1 MNKVMI
7 FIVLLFG
14 IQMNA
19 QNVGIGTTTPAE
31 KLDVSGNI
39 RTTGEI
45 KPNGVAGQANQ
56 VLTSNGNGTMSW
68 ASMSQNNEEETTG
81 NGTWGDCNTNNLTG
95 YQPVADED
103 GQALDQYGHSVSI
116 SGNYAVIGAPLDDEL
131 GLTNCG
137 SATIMKHNSSN
148 GLWEFHSK
156 LTNQNAN
163 NTDYF
168 GASVAMSGDLL
179 VVGTYFD
186 DISGLTDIGSAS
198 IYKRNTNTNVWE
210 FQTKLVNPNP
220 EAGDW
225 FGFSV
230 AISGDYVIVGAPND
244 DESGF
249 LNTGSATIY
258 KLNPITN
265 GWQFQGKLTNN
276 LAAIGDQFGWSVGI
290 TEDYAIIGA
299 KRDSEGGFTN
309 NGSASIYQRNTS
321 TGEWEFQTKLTH
333 NAPANTDEFG
343 NSVAISGNY
352 AVVGTR
358 LDDHNGLTNSGSASV
373 FRRNATSG
381 VWEFRTLLINKN
393 PESDDE
399 FGSSVSISGDY
410 VMVGSETDDENGL
423 LSNGSVSVFKIFGNT
438 LLAIQKFSNP
448 NALGSE
454 RFGKSVSIDA
464 GTRRFLT
471 GASGANGSMG
481 MAFFGKIK

>member
-1 MNKVMI
+1 M
-7 FIVLLFG
+7 
-14 IQMNA
+14 QA

-68 ASMSQNNEEETTG
+68 AAMSQNNEEETSG
-81 NGTWGDCNTNNLTG
+81 NGTWGDCSINNITG
-95 YQPVADED
+95 YQPVADEN
-103 GQALDQYGHSVSI
+103 GQASDQYGHCVFI
-116 SGNYAVIGAPLDDEL
+116 TGNYAVIGAPLDDEL
-131 GLTNCG
+131 GLNNSG
-137 SATIMKHNSSN
+137 SATIMKHNSST

-156 LTNQNAN
+156 LTNQNGN

-168 GASVAMSGDLL
+168 GSSVAMSGDFL
-179 VVGTYFD
+179 VVGAYFD

-198 IYKRNTNTNVWE
+198 IYKRNTNTDVWE
-210 FQTKLVNPNP
+210 FQTKLINPNP
-220 EAGDW
+220 ELGDW

-244 DESGF
+244 DEMG
-249 LNTGSATIY
+249 LVQTGSATIY
-258 KLNPITN
+258 KRNPNTN

-276 LAAIGDQFGWSVGI
+276 LPAISDQFGWSVRI

-309 NGSASIYQRNTS
+309 NGSASIYKRNTS
-321 TGEWEFQTKLTH
+321 TSEWEFQTKLVH

-343 NSVAISGNY
+343 SCVDISGSY
-352 AVVGTR
+352 AVVGTS
-358 LDDHNGLTNSGSASV
+358 LDDHNGFTNSGSVSV
-373 FRRNATSG
+373 FRRNVTTG

-393 PESDDE
+393 PENNDE
-399 FGSSVSISGDY
+399 FGTSVSISGDY
-410 VMVGSETDDENGL
+410 VMVGTETDDENGL
-423 LSNGSVSVFKIFGNT
+423 INNGSVSVYKIFGNT
-438 LLAIQKFSNP
+438 LLPIQKFSNP

-454 RFGKSVSIDA
+454 YFGHSVSIDGA
-464 GTRRFLT
+464 NRRFLT
-471 GASGANGSMG
+471 GASAANGFMG